1 MTYASLSRF
10 HAAMINIRKNCV
22 RPAAGTTTPVAAK
35 AASHRSGVPE
45 WAGTKTLP
53 PSNLSKP
60 DLSKGQVGSLWAG
73 HVFESFPP
81 GFHRPG
87 VCTVFSD
94 GKPAKLAAMTRK
106 HRTPNCMQLCRDIP
120 TRLERDMSPAANA
133 HASAEC
139 IGTETS
145 QLLGTVCP

>member
-35 AASHRSGVPE
+35 AASHRCEVPE
-45 WAGTKTLP
+45 WAGTKALP
-53 PSNLSKP
+53 ASNLSNS
-60 DLSKGQVGSLWAG
+60 DLSKGQVGSLWAE

-81 GFHRPG
+81 DFHRPG
-87 VCTVFSD
+87 FFTVFSD
-94 GKPAKLAAMTRK
+94 GKPANRAAMTRR
-106 HRTPNCMQLCRDIP
+106 HRTPNCMQLCREIPARLWRDIG
-120 TRLERDMSPAANA
+120 PAANS